1 MLRTAWGQSLQV
13 VLYRATLR
21 LQMTTQRIYYDDS
34 FQSHFDA
41 QVVSC
46 GPGASVPSAT
56 GSATWEVV
64 LDLTAFYP
72 TSGGQP
78 HDTGSIAD
86 ARVVDVRDAGED
98 IIHVVDKP
106 LSVGAAAASIDWPR
120 RFDHMQ
126 QHTGQH
132 LLSAIFQ
139 ERFGLATVSFH
150 LGAEISTIDL
160 RGPEPSQSILDD
172 AALAVNGVIFENR
185 PITVRYGTAEQ
196 LAAIGVRKKVER
208 AGILRAIEI
217 AGADLQP
224 CGGTHV
230 RHTGQIGILLLRG
243 VGKVRQDWR
252 VEFVCGGR
260 AARFARAD
268 FQTLRQLGGRLEVPP
283 EEAAAALERVFSERD
298 THYKNLRAALTR
310 LAQAE
315 AAVALS
321 STQPLND
328 GTKVIAMVIEESH
341 PEYVSAIASVF
352 TKTEKT
358 IALLVRR
365 ESGDIILAQNPSA
378 KRDMTMLLRQLFG
391 KIPGKGGGTKDF
403 VRGKLADASQAA
415 DAIDTAR
422 SLLTE

>member
-1 MLRTAWGQSLQV
+1 MTR
-13 VLYRATLR
+13 R
-21 LQMTTQRIYYDDS
+21 LYYDDS
-34 FQSHFDA
+34 YQRDFSA
-41 QVVSC
+41 EVLSC
-46 GPGASVPSAT
+46 EPELHGTAPAWA
-56 GSATWEVV
+56 VV
-64 LDLTAFYP
+64 LDCTALYP
-72 TSGGQP
+72 TSGGQQ
-78 HDTGSIAD
+78 HDLGKVGD
-86 ARVVDVRDAGED
+86 ANVLDVRDEGEE
-98 IIHVVDKP
+98 IVHIVDRQID
-106 LSVGAAAASIDWPR
+106 LGTVQGCVDWPR

-132 LLSAIFQ
+132 LLSAMFQ
-139 ERFGLATVSFH
+139 ERFGRPTVSFH
-150 LGAEISTIDL
+150 LGSDISTIDL
-160 RGPEPSQSILDD
+160 RGPQPSEDLLDA

-196 LAAIGVRKKVER
+196 LVAIGIRKKVDR

-230 RHTGQIGILLLRG
+230 RHTGQIGLLLLRG

-321 STQPLND
+321 STEPRSD
-328 GTKVIAMVIEESH
+328 GTKVIAMVIEDIH
-341 PEYVSAIASVF
+341 PEYLVAIAAEI
-352 TKTEKT
+352 TKTDRT

-378 KRDMTMLLRQLFG
+378 KRDMPMLLRQLFE
-391 KIPGKGGGTKDF
+391 KIPGKGGGATNF
-403 VRGKLADASQAA
+403 ARGKLADASEAA
-415 DAIDTAR
+415 YAIETAK
-422 SLLTE
+422 SLLTL

>member
-1 MLRTAWGQSLQV
+1 
-13 VLYRATLR
+13 
-21 LQMTTQRIYYDDS
+21 MTTQRIYYDDS
-34 FQSHFDA
+34 FQSHFRA

-46 GPGASVPSAT
+46 EPGASLPTAT
-56 GSATWEVV
+56 GPQPTWDVV
-64 LDLTAFYP
+64 LDRTAFYP

-106 LSVGAAAASIDWPR
+106 LSAGAVAACIDWPR

-139 ERFGLATVSFH
+139 ERFGLPTVSFH
-150 LGAEISTIDL
+150 LGAAISTIDL
-160 RGPEPSQSILDD
+160 RGPEPSESILDG
-172 AALAVNGVIFENR
+172 AVLAVNGVIFENR
-185 PITVRYGTAEQ
+185 RVTIRYGTAEE

-208 AGILRAIEI
+208 AGILRAIQIE
-217 AGADLQP
+217 GADLQP

-230 RHTGQIGILLLRG
+230 GHTGQIGLLLLRG
-243 VGKVRQDWR
+243 VGKIRQDWR

-260 AARFARAD
+260 AARRARTD
-268 FQTLRQLGGRLEVPP
+268 FKMLGQLAERLEGPP
-283 EEAAAALERVFSERD
+283 EGALAALERVFSERD
-298 THYKNLRAALTR
+298 THYKDLRVALAR

-321 STQPLND
+321 STQPLSD
-328 GTKVIAMVIEESH
+328 GTKVIAMVIEEIH
-341 PEYVSAIASVF
+341 PEYVAMFAAEI

-365 ESGDIILAQNPSA
+365 ESGEIVFAQNPSA
-378 KRDMTMLLRQLFG
+378 KRDMPMLLRQLFET
-391 KIPGKGGGTKDF
+391 IPGKGGGAVNF
-403 VRGKLADASQAA
+403 ARGKLADVSQAA
-415 DAIDTAR
+415 HAMETAK
-422 SLLTE
+422 SLLAV